1 VISAVRFGRV
11 PKREKARIL
20 AAMQQSSSSRSHE
33 RAVTAELEDEGRLM
47 TTVIRA
53 HIETCDFTQ
62 DKIRPV
68 LQQAR
73 ENPSFCAPTTLVS
86 WCKNFCSFVNR
97 IDLGYFCVDSRDDV
111 CGGAKSTPQPR

>member
-1 VISAVRFGRV
+1 V

-73 ENPSFCAPTTLVS
+73 ENPSFCAPSTLVS
-86 WCKNFCSFVNR
+86 
-97 IDLGYFCVDSRDDV
+97 LGEHIFAFQYIYKVSVQKALSPKVPGDRCEL
-111 CGGAKSTPQPR
+111 

>member
-1 VISAVRFGRV
+1 M

-62 DKIRPV
+62 EKIRPV

-73 ENPSFCAPTTLVS
+73 ENP
-86 WCKNFCSFVNR
+86 NFCSPSSLVSCA
-97 IDLGYFCVDSRDDV
+97 YFCISTCLSAPKAPAALIDMRALLNFSDFICVPRDRR
-111 CGGAKSTPQPR
+111 KQR